1 MRDVVKCID
10 GPHSGRQGEIKHLYR
25 NYAFLH
31 SRMMLDNG
39 GIFVCKCRHLQL
51 AGGGKV
57 TSGGGGGVSNAGGLP
72 GFMSPR
78 LSSPAHPSQGGG
90 NRGGGGGGFRGGR
103 GGRGRGGNVGR
114 DRELIGQTIK
124 ITQGPYKGHIGIV
137 KVIDLVLFFKMLSG
151 YFTTL
156 TDK

>member
-1 MRDVVKCID
+1 VRDVVKCID

-137 KVIDLVLFFKMLSG
+137 KVIDLVLFFQDVVWLFYNSN
-151 YFTTL
+151 
-156 TDK
+156 

>member
-1 MRDVVKCID
+1 
-10 GPHSGRQGEIKHLYR
+10 
-25 NYAFLH
+25 
-31 SRMMLDNG
+31 MMLDNG

-137 KVIDLVLFFKMLSG
+137 KVIDLVLFFKMLSR
-151 YFTTL
+151 YFTTI